1 MSGEPSECRKVTD
14 SECDVYFVLFRCTRV
29 YWSTV
34 NAKRRTVYT
43 CRVIEVHP
51 SENNGG
57 ALTVKVRLR
66 LFSSVLEE

>member
-1 MSGEPSECRKVTD
+1 M
-14 SECDVYFVLFRCTRV
+14 